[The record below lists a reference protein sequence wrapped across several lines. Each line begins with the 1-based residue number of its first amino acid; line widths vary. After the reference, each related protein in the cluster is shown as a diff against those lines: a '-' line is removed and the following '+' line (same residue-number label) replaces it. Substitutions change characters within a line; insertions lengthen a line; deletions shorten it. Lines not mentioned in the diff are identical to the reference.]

1 MTGVTNCM
9 VQSVAGDAGYHVTRY
24 NNFWYGRILIVS
36 GVPRGVWGFN
46 RPPPKF
52 QRPSKIVPN
61 VRILTVSGVPR
72 GFGGFK
78 PPEIPKAL
86 QNCAKR
92 KNPVSGV
99 PRAIWGFNFPP
110 KFRSPSKIVPNGRI
124 LTVSGVPRGVKTPR
138 NSEGPRKSCQ
148 TQPDCENC

>member
-1 MTGVTNCM
+1 M

-61 VRILTVSGVPR
+61 
-72 GFGGFK
+72 
-78 PPEIPKAL
+78 
-86 QNCAKR
+86 
-92 KNPVSGV
+92 
-99 PRAIWGFNFPP
+99 
-110 KFRSPSKIVPNGRI
+110 GRI
-124 LTVSGVPRGVKTPR
+124 LTVSGVPRGVWGVQTPR
-138 NSEGPRKSCQ
+138 NSEGPPKLCQTEESCQ
-148 TQPDCENC
+148 WRTEGDLGVQLPPEIPKSLQNCAKRKDPDCQWRTEGGQNPPKFRRPSKIVPNSTRL